1 MKLKMPKFR
10 SEEEEANWWYDNRE
24 EHSKVMAEAI
34 AKGETTTLADILE
47 RRRKKTGRYTD
58 RIDPNRSHRYRARP
72 EDRDEERPALPN
84 SSEDTDPG
92 GSEPRRK
99 TASLIAEKQSSPSRL
114 TPFSDTFF

>member
-47 RRRKKTGRYTD
+47 RRRKKLGVTPTVSI
-58 RIDPNRSHRYRARP
+58 RIDPIDIARARRIATKKGLP
-72 EDRDEERPALPN
+72 YQTLLKTLLREALNREEKRL
-84 SSEDTDPG
+84 
-92 GSEPRRK
+92 
-99 TASLIAEKQSSPSRL
+99 AS
-114 TPFSDTFF
+114 